1 MSEDMSV
8 QFHLV
13 VYRTCTH
20 TQASS
25 QTRQVVVTW
34 QLIISQIYQTL
45 LYLKISPPPL
55 YSTCSFTILRTP
67 DQVTW
72 ALKFWLPRQ
81 FKDSHTPF
89 MILTS
94 LPHLLTDLPSC
105 STGGFRGP
113 TSEPASF
120 SVVSP
125 QMIWMWQFKKRPDNC
140 HLSIRKKDNY
150 CSGNWIK

>member
-1 MSEDMSV
+1 MGGETFY
-8 QFHLV
+8 QNHFHTFLSNKGTYWV
-13 VYRTCTH
+13 LREADRCQKIWVFNYTWLFIGR

-25 QTRQVVVTW
+25 HTRQVVFTQ
-34 QLIISQIYQTL
+34 QLIISQIYWTL
-45 LYLKISPPPL
+45 LYLKISPPL
-55 YSTCSFTILRTP
+55 LHLTCSFTILRTP
-67 DQVTW
+67 DQVTC

-105 STGGFRGP
+105 STGSFHGS

-125 QMIWMWQFKKRPDNC
+125 QRI
-140 HLSIRKKDNY
+140 
-150 CSGNWIK
+150 

>member
-1 MSEDMSV
+1 MSEDISV

-13 VYRTCTH
+13 VYRTHTH

-25 QTRQVVVTW
+25 QTRQLVFTW

-45 LYLKISPPPL
+45 LYLKISPPLL
-55 YSTCSFTILRTP
+55 YLTCSFTILTTS
-67 DQVTW
+67 DQVTC

-89 MILTS
+89 MILTPV
-94 LPHLLTDLPSC
+94 PHLLTGLPSC
-105 STGGFRGP
+105 STGGFRGSA
-113 TSEPASF
+113 SEPASF

-125 QMIWMWQFKKRPDNC
+125 QMI
-140 HLSIRKKDNY
+140 
-150 CSGNWIK
+150 